1 MMTHS
6 SRSLKFFIPLLLLC
20 AAAALG
26 EVDTTTAYLIDEEI
40 TRHIQEIIKLRRFL
54 HMNPELSQREF
65 ETSKLVASQLLSMGL
80 EVKTGIAK
88 TGVIGL
94 LRGDQPGLTIAFRAD
109 MDALPLQEDTAVP
122 FQSLNSGVM
131 HACGHDIHTAV
142 ALGTARVLSR
152 LKDRIKGNIK
162 FIFQPGEEGPP
173 AGEEGGA
180 SLMIR
185 EGVLDDPPVMAAIAL
200 HVWPDIPVGQAQFA
214 VGSALAAAD
223 GFEITVKGRAA
234 HGARPYEGIDAIVL
248 ASQLVLN
255 IHSTLSRIIHPG
267 DPLVVTIGRIQGG
280 VRSNIIA
287 DEVRLSGTV
296 RTLSDANRTRIERL
310 LRDIA
315 LGVTQPQGA
324 DFALR
329 YTRGTSPVY
338 NHPDLADILFPSL
351 QAALGKNNVSA
362 HTPQMVAEDFSEF
375 SQRIPGFYFLLGV
388 RPPGTR
394 TMPPLHNSRFLP
406 DEKSIAVGIKAASHL
421 LLDGL
426 AYQHRTED

>member
-1 MMTHS
+1 MVVHF
-6 SRSLKFFIPLLLLC
+6 SRSLKFFILLLLC
-20 AAAALG
+20 ASGALG
-26 EVDTTTAYLIDEEI
+26 EVDKTTAYLIDEEI

-65 ETSKLVASQLLSMGL
+65 ETSKGM
-80 EVKTGIAK
+80 
-88 TGVIGL
+88 
-94 LRGDQPGLTIAFRAD
+94 TIALRAD
-109 MDALPLQEDTAVP
+109 MDALPIQEDTAVP
-122 FQSLNSGVM
+122 FQSLNPGVM

-142 ALGTARVLSR
+142 ALGTALVLSR
-152 LKDRIKGNIK
+152 LRDRIKGNIK
-162 FIFQPGEEGPP
+162 FIFQPAEEGPP
-173 AGEEGGA
+173 PGEEGGA

-185 EGVLDDPPVMAAIAL
+185 EGALDDPPVRAIIAL
-200 HVWPDIPVGQAQFA
+200 HVWPDIPVGQALFT

-223 GFEITVKGRAA
+223 GFEITVKGRGA

-248 ASQLVLN
+248 ASQLVLA
-255 IHSTLSRIIHPG
+255 IHTTLSRTNHPE
-267 DPLVVTIGRIQGG
+267 DPAVVSIGRIQGG
-280 VRSNIIA
+280 IRSNIIA

-315 LGVTQPQGA
+315 RGVTQPQGA
-324 DFALR
+324 DFALQ
-329 YTRGTSPVY
+329 YTRGTSLVY

-351 QAALGKNNVSA
+351 QAALGKNNVSL
-362 HTPQMVAEDFSEF
+362 HPPQMVAEDFSEF

-388 RPPGTR
+388 RPRGAR

-426 AYQHRTED
+426 AYQHRIED